1 MMPFIAIFKSVKEL
15 QSLSFLVFCYTLNK
29 VLNELRK
36 WYCIQNVY
44 FYQFDRFVND
54 AIYSDFQKCQGVAV
68 FEFLGFLLYIEQGLE
83 WTTKMI
89 LYSKCIQML
98 HSRKKQIENYHIQDP
113 VKIISRIL
121 KVFQEVLLGPCHHSE
136 TRNDRKTYNSSDIK
150 HVSVSG

>member
-1 MMPFIAIFKSVKEL
+1 MPFIAIFKSVKEL

-68 FEFLGFLLYIEQGLE
+68 FAFLGFLLYIEKVK
-83 WTTKMI
+83 WTMKMI
-89 LYSKCIQML
+89 FKMYTNVTFQKEANWKLPYPRPCKNNLKDSESFSGSS
-98 HSRKKQIENYHIQDP
+98 SRTMPPQWN
-113 VKIISRIL
+113 
-121 KVFQEVLLGPCHHSE
+121 
-136 TRNDRKTYNSSDIK
+136 
-150 HVSVSG
+150 